1 MTVRLPTCTL
11 LVAGGWWRS
20 VMLAVC
26 FCMALLM
33 LLHQGR
39 IPYHNGLAG
48 NGQPPNA
55 GMREWG
61 IDRTFTFLPETLRE
75 HGN

>member
-1 MTVRLPTCTL
+1 MTVRLLPRTL
-11 LVAGGWWRS
+11 LLAGGSWRS

-26 FCMALLM
+26 FCMALPM
-33 LLHQGR
+33 LHQGR